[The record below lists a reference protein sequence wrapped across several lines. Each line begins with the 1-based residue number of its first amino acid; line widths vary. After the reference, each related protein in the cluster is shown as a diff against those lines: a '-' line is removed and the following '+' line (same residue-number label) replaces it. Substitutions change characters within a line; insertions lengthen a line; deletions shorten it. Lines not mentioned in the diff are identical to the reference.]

1 MSERK
6 SERIQYV
13 EEVDPYE
20 EASAKA
26 KDLAFSKLIQTSE
39 RKKKIEKIEYEDDYD
54 KDAEARELTKDKLI

>member
-1 MSERK
+1 VSERK

-39 RKKKIEKIEYEDDYD
+39 RK
-54 KDAEARELTKDKLI
+54 